1 MSTCRRHCGSDNV
14 LSSPQA
20 RTGSVSIDINSDAK
34 VKKRR
39 SGDLALLGLTAHQ
52 ERFAH
57 VTLIGDG
64 AGCYLK
70 GPLARVEPQVV
81 WRLCHDK
88 AVAAA
93 NERWREFKEWQESSL
108 NICTKS
114 GAILS
119 ISWNREDEDGSSSS
133 SLEPGMSKARKFAIQ
148 FFLIEVFGAPEEEDW
163 APPNFH
169 PTLSLPAVLLSLLD
183 ISSGSRASVLTAM
196 RAIIAAHAAGETYDP
211 SAAIKDGRGA
221 KAKIED
227 LTPQAD
233 VVYKAMES
241 GFSLGNT
248 VVLINQWRRVRHQEP
263 LSYGALQRFVSTSAV
278 MALAKRETIK
288 SGSSDQDTAW
298 ASARLAFAQQLK
310 RQFRKGQR
318 IRDGGAHYVAEEDG
332 DEVQAVLERPIFRGG
347 VVFGDDV

>member
-39 SGDLALLGLTAHQ
+39 SGDLALLGLTAHR
-52 ERFAH
+52 ERFAR

-148 FFLIEVFGAPEEEDW
+148 FFLIEVFCAPEEEDW

-196 RAIIAAHAAGETYDP
+196 RAFIAAHAAGETYDP

-227 LTPQAD
+227 LTP
-233 VVYKAMES
+233 S
-241 GFSLGNT
+241 
-248 VVLINQWRRVRHQEP
+248 RRGVQ
-263 LSYGALQRFVSTSAV
+263 GDGKRFQSWEH
-278 MALAKRETIK
+278 R
-288 SGSSDQDTAW
+288 GSDQPVAKSPPPRTSQLRRA
-298 ASARLAFAQQLK
+298 AAVRLYECGNGT
-310 RQFRKGQR
+310 R
-318 IRDGGAHYVAEEDG
+318 EEG
-332 DEVQAVLERPIFRGG
+332 DNQVWEQ
-347 VVFGDDV
+347 